1 MTHTLRLALAAICS
15 CALVPPMAAA
25 QSPSPINTDRPSFTN
40 APRVVGPGVIQIES
54 GLDVRRDTADV
65 PANAPT
71 ASAASAPNVL
81 VRLGMTRSIELR
93 AEMAGWVRTDSGRQ
107 GADARTSVSDV
118 ALAVEYQFASQDGLG
133 IDLAVIAGATLPV
146 GGRVSSGAAD
156 PFTRLV
162 WGRDLGRAA
171 SLGGTLNWSA
181 PTTDS
186 ERLRTLDASLV
197 FGHALMGPLSA
208 FWEGVVRHEDLDDD
222 PAIVLGNVGVL
233 WALGADWQLDGWVG
247 RGFTERAPDWR
258 FGVGAAY
265 RFRR

>member
-1 MTHTLRLALAAICS
+1 MTHTLRVALAAICS
-15 CALVPPMAAA
+15 CAPATPPAAA
-25 QSPSPINTDRPSFTN
+25 QSTSSINTDRPSFTS

-54 GLDVRRDTADV
+54 GLDLLRETPDV

-93 AEMAGWVRTDSGRQ
+93 AEMAGWVRTDSGRK

-118 ALAVEYQFASQDGLG
+118 ALAVEYQFASQAGLG
-133 IDLAVIAGATLPV
+133 LDLALIAGSTLPI

-156 PFTRLV
+156 PFARLV
-162 WGRDLGRAA
+162 WGRDVGRAVN
-171 SLGGTLNWSA
+171 LGGTFNWSA

-186 ERLRTLDASLV
+186 DRLRTLEASLV
-197 FGHALMGPLSA
+197 FGHALVGPLSA
-208 FWEGVVRHEDLDDD
+208 YWEGVVRHEDLDDD
-222 PAIVLGNVGVL
+222 PATGVANVGLL
-233 WALGADWQLDGWVG
+233 WALGEDWQLDGWVG
-247 RGFTERAPDWR
+247 RGLSERAPDWR